1 MSNSTNFTFQGYT
14 TNCSRYENNLYLKD
28 LDSLYIT
35 SLVLVVMN
43 CFTAIT
49 ATLGNG
55 LVIVAIL
62 TTSSLHSPSNVLLCF
77 LAWTDLLTGL
87 ITQPM
92 WTIKLVARI
101 TENYPTSCYFS
112 KLSVVPALSLSWASL
127 FTLSMINVD
136 RFLALNLHL
145 RYREF
150 VTIRR
155 VIVAEAAVFVISI
168 CLGVPSLVA
177 VASVS
182 RSLTI
187 VFMLLNILSNLILY
201 KSISRTIGR
210 HQRTIQAQQNIASH
224 LQGRS
229 GLDVKKYNKSV
240 KTMALIFGTFCLCY
254 VPTLC
259 SNFVARVYAGLD
271 VMSWEVKMGT
281 EVSYMVLILNS
292 SLNPMLYCLRIT
304 DIRSAVHRIL
314 RKIQG

>member
-55 LVIVAIL
+55 LVILAIL
-62 TTSSLHSPSNVLLCF
+62 TTSSLHSPSIVLLCC

-101 TENYPTSCYFS
+101 TENYPTSCYHFS

-155 VIVAEAAVFVISI
+155 AGKSKWEQK
-168 CLGVPSLVA
+168 
-177 VASVS
+177 
-182 RSLTI
+182 SLTWYS
-187 VFMLLNILSNLILY
+187 F
-201 KSISRTIGR
+201 
-210 HQRTIQAQQNIASH
+210 
-224 LQGRS
+224 
-229 GLDVKKYNKSV
+229 
-240 KTMALIFGTFCLCY
+240 
-254 VPTLC
+254 
-259 SNFVARVYAGLD
+259 
-271 VMSWEVKMGT
+271 
-281 EVSYMVLILNS
+281 
-292 SLNPMLYCLRIT
+292 
-304 DIRSAVHRIL
+304 
-314 RKIQG
+314 